1 MTPKKPSDLYRQ
13 VSEDL
18 NYSES
23 LIEDLVEFFYK
34 DLKENLVSLKHP
46 RINVLGL
53 GHFEVKR
60 YMVNKHIE
68 KYKKVLLTHDTKTY
82 SSYFNKKRLEE
93 KLDLLKQ
100 VSVLVE
106 EELQRKIKFLKEH
119 GKFTKHLEK

>member
-1 MTPKKPSDLYRQ
+1 

-18 NYSES
+18 NCSES

-68 KYKKVLLTHDTKTY
+68 KYEKVLLTHDTKTY